1 MKREEQIISEAKKHY
16 YDDINCHNAFLH
28 GVEWADEHPDLSSL
42 WHSADEEPEGNNWKI
57 LCQDEMGGCWVEN
70 RVDAML
76 LHNTWSGYAGIEM
89 LVKWAYIKDL
99 LPKGGEE

>member
-28 GVEWADEHPDLSSL
+28 GVEWADEHPVDV
-42 WHSADEEPEGNNWKI
+42 WHDIEEKPSYSPQIIYQDKSGFCYITSRQEMYAYDWEWQRYVADFQI
-57 LCQDEMGGCWVEN
+57 V
-70 RVDAML
+70 R
-76 LHNTWSGYAGIEM
+76 
-89 LVKWAYIKDL
+89 WAYIKDL